1 MLNRGREFTCLFFI
15 TMTNTITLNVTEYL
29 ENAYP
34 NLTDSEI
41 DLIAGDVTRRWD
53 YTFLTNSVDDKCRE
67 TANYANIEL
76 RPPFNTET
84 VANISDNEVDQFD
97 DESNYEPMEHTSEGC

>member
-1 MLNRGREFTCLFFI
+1 MK
-15 TMTNTITLNVTEYL
+15 NTILLDVQEYL

-34 NLTDSEI
+34 SLSDSEI
-41 DLIAGDVTRRWD
+41 DLIAGDVSRRWD
-53 YTFLTNSVDDKCRE
+53 YSLLIDNVDLKCRE
-67 TANYANIEL
+67 TANYANIAL
-76 RPPFNTET
+76 RAPFNTET

>member
-1 MLNRGREFTCLFFI
+1 MKNCILLD
-15 TMTNTITLNVTEYL
+15 VQEYL

-41 DLIAGDVTRRWD
+41 DLIANDVSNRWD
-53 YTFLTNSVDDKCRE
+53 YGLLINSVDHKVRE
-67 TANYANIEL
+67 TASYANIVL

-84 VANISDNEVDQFD
+84 VANISDNEA
-97 DESNYEPMEHTSEGC
+97 DEFIELEPYEPMEHTSEGC

>member
-1 MLNRGREFTCLFFI
+1 MK
-15 TMTNTITLNVTEYL
+15 NTILLDVQEYL

-34 NLTDSEI
+34 SLSDSEI
-41 DLIAGDVTRRWD
+41 DLIANDVSKRWD
-53 YTFLTNSVDDKCRE
+53 YTELINTVDIKCRE

-76 RPPFNTET
+76 RAPFNTEYRAD
-84 VANISDNEVDQFD
+84 VSDNELEGIS